1 MRRAVG
7 YAIVQRRLETLQELA
22 VEATT
27 TSTTTAVAYPVYQY
41 LPLRVV
47 AVLAHFE
54 LPNGY
59 KNSQQQQQQLSRK
72 IFPPPSELWFRQFLI
87 KQLGL
92 ALVVHN

>member
-59 KNSQQQQQQLSRK
+59 KNSAATTAAVVK
-72 IFPPPSELWFRQFLI
+72 KDIPPSKR
-87 KQLGL
+87 
-92 ALVVHN
+92 ALVSPIFD